1 MAYDAAGLGGTPA
14 GDRSRAKSG
23 GYDPIGT
30 GTKENVNPDALDPR
44 GRNQIPSN
52 PGGYTEK
59 VNAPIEAAPVAT
71 QRQGELLRYPI
82 ATNYGAEISFRV
94 KSILPWDVTLNS
106 AISILR
112 SPLIEKGFQYVKDL
126 VETSTEAVA
135 DNPNAA
141 VERERARFGAMERDL
156 NAAQAAGAA
165 FKAAKDKNAQENAGV
180 TTDIIGVK
188 TKYVQEAPVVI
199 TYFPQAININDD
211 VTYDTPELGPAGA
224 AALGAINNGAS
235 VLGAVNSAIQEGLRG
250 ITDIFRGVNTTTA
263 AKIALARA
271 AQKGPESLSTAAA
284 VGLQVKVNPNSRSVF
299 NGVNIR
305 QFVFQYDFIA
315 TSPTEAEQINKIVK
329 HFRTELYPSTFGR
342 DEASIPIGYRFPNLF
357 EIRFKYRGQN
367 MKMPQPLLCYLR
379 NVQTTYNP
387 ASMSF
392 HEDGNPVQ
400 ISMTLSFQEFRAVT
414 REDVER
420 DNA

>member
-1 MAYDAAGLGGTPA
+1 MASLPGNADGTP
-14 GDRSRAKSG
+14 GSYEGKSSSG
-23 GYDPIGT
+23 GVTAETSY
-30 GTKENVNPDALDPR
+30 V
-44 GRNQIPSN
+44 
-52 PGGYTEK
+52 EK
-59 VNAPIEAAPVAT
+59 VNEPIEVSPVAS

-82 ATNYGAEISFRV
+82 STNYGAEISFRV
-94 KSILPWDVTLNS
+94 KSILPWDVSLTS
-106 AISILR
+106 AIAILR

-126 VETSTEAVA
+126 TENSVQTTAE
-135 DNPNAA
+135 NPNSA

-165 FKAAKDKNAQENAGV
+165 FKAAKDKNAQENSDV
-180 TTDIIGVK
+180 TTDILGVK

-199 TYFPQAININDD
+199 TYFPQALNVNDD

-235 VLGAVNSAIQEGLRG
+235 VLGALNSAIQEGLRG
-250 ITDIFRGVNTTTA
+250 ITDIFRGVSTNTA

-271 AQKGPESLSTAAA
+271 AQKGPASLNTAAA

-315 TSPTEAEQINKIVK
+315 TSPDEAEQINKIIK

-342 DEASIPIGYRFPNLF
+342 DEASIPIGYKFPNLF
-357 EIRFKYRGQN
+357 EIRFKYRGRN

-392 HEDGNPVQ
+392 HDDGNPVQ
-400 ISMTLSFQEFRAVT
+400 ISMTLSFQEFRAIT

-420 DNA
+420 NNA

>member
-1 MAYDAAGLGGTPA
+1 MA
-14 GDRSRAKSG
+14 
-23 GYDPIGT
+23 YDPIGAT
-30 GTKENVNPDALDPR
+30 QTARPAGNPDPDQFDPR
-44 GRNQIPSN
+44 GRDQIPTN
-52 PGGYTEK
+52 PSGYTEK
-59 VNAPIEAAPVAT
+59 VNSPIETAPVAV

-94 KSILPWDVTLNS
+94 KSILPWDVSLNS

-112 SPLIEKGFQYVKDL
+112 SPLIEKGFQYVKEL
-126 VETSTEAVA
+126 VEPATEAA
-135 DNPNAA
+135 TETPNSA
-141 VERERARFGAMERDL
+141 VDRERARFGAMERDL
-156 NAAQAAGAA
+156 NAAQAAGSA

-188 TKYVQEAPVVI
+188 TKYVQEAPVVV

-211 VTYDTPELGPAGA
+211 VTYDTPELGPGGA
-224 AALGAINNGAS
+224 AALGAINNGAG
-235 VLGAVNSAIQEGLRG
+235 VLGAINAAISEGLRG

-271 AQKGPESLSTAAA
+271 AQKGPEGISTAAA
-284 VGLQVKVNPNSRSVF
+284 IGLQVKVNPNSRSVF

-315 TSPTEAEQINKIVK
+315 TSPAEAEQINKIIK

-342 DEASIPIGYRFPNLF
+342 DEASIPIGYKFPNLF
-357 EIRFKYRGQN
+357 EIRFKFRGRN
-367 MKMPQPLLCYLR
+367 MQMPQPLLCYLR
-379 NVQTTYNP
+379 NVQSTYNP

-420 DNA
+420 NNA